1 LLYDQIIAD
10 LIMSHEDLV
19 VHSPAPV
26 GLTLTGVTLEC
37 HRSVVIELLE
47 LLRALV
53 KYAGIE
59 PYSPYLTSQPCY
71 SCWFELV
78 SFSRDARLI
87 TNFASS
93 GVPRI
98 FVLFTL
104 RLSLMKLSRFDF
116 VLS

>member
-1 LLYDQIIAD
+1 
-10 LIMSHEDLV
+10 MSHEDLV

-59 PYSPYLTSQPCY
+59 PYSPFLASQPCY
-71 SCWFELV
+71 SCWSELV
-78 SFSRDARLI
+78 SFSRDARLT
-87 TNFASS
+87 TNFAST

-98 FVLFTL
+98 FALFTL
-104 RLSLMKLSRFDF
+104 RPSLTQHRSLDF